1 MTAPMWVG
9 GRRNNYENHLM
20 PNAKQQ
26 MPMANANCRM
36 RCKNMYVCSP
46 GTVNCAERG
55 EFYTV
60 RYDRGTQGVAAAGGA
75 AGQWT
80 DLRRLVPV

>member
-1 MTAPMWVG
+1 MQTV
-9 GRRNNYENHLM
+9 ECD
-20 PNAKQQ
+20 AKIY
-26 MPMANANCRM
+26 MH
-36 RCKNMYVCSP
+36 VCSP

-80 DLRRLVPV
+80 ELRRLVPV